1 MCVCVCRS
9 AGATLRRYNEAAL
22 EREVQELLASWST
35 HLKEANAIFIRTPKT
50 HQSMFS
56 GGRNPSLS
64 KDDHR
69 IRGIPFVTRRPTL
82 KEVKRVHSCLASIY
96 IGGVAKSVDLETTV
110 PMTIVTKVTKT
121 VDSESSTAAAP
132 PNHNCAGLKEGGED
146 SGVGE
151 GGEGEGKR
159 KKTKKKK
166 KMKVDKVETECQE
179 EPVAVGPSPPEPL
192 PPAVSLPP
200 ALSQLLGFCKEG
212 GANEEVLT
220 LLQSLGLCRVY
231 ASGPVTKQ
239 DCAQEAGHTE
249 GSGQSEVSGQE
260 NLLNVLY
267 GGVSPLHVASE
278 YGNTELV
285 GLLLHYGANPTLR
298 YGVRYWVR
306 LGMEY
311 WVWGMQDIPLCM

>member
-1 MCVCVCRS
+1 MFLYVCVCVCRS

-56 GGRNPSLS
+56 GGRNPSLL

-96 IGGVAKSVDLETTV
+96 IGGVAKSVDSETTV
-110 PMTIVTKVTKT
+110 PMTTVTKVTRT
-121 VDSESSTAAAP
+121 VDSESSTAAVP
-132 PNHNCAGLKEGGED
+132 PNHNCGGSKEGGED

-166 KMKVDKVETECQE
+166 KKMKVDKVETECRE
-179 EPVAVGPSPPEPL
+179 EPVAVGQSPPEPP

-212 GANEEVLT
+212 GGDEEEVLT
-220 LLQSLGLCRVY
+220 LLESLGLCQVY
-231 ASGPVTKQ
+231 ASGSEQ
-239 DCAQEAGHTE
+239 DCAQEAGYTE

-260 NLLNVLY
+260 NPLNALY

-298 YGVRYWVR
+298 YGVP
-306 LGMEY
+306 GFQTE
-311 WVWGMQDIPLCM
+311 G